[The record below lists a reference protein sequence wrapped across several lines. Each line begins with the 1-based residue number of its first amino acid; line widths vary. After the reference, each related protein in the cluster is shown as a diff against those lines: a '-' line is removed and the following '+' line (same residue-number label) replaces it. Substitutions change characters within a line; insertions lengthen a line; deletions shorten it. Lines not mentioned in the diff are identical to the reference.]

1 MEANSKYQNIANREK
16 RIIVDVMGDI
26 CIPENWEK
34 KYTYYLGM
42 YHTFDHMSNSFI
54 GQLHSSSYINV
65 ELRLDGSLCTINHY
79 RGIHK
84 TKNYLFRKSDTHC
97 YTIDENGKA
106 SIVKYSDIITGTE
119 SKSIIG
125 CCSKLEFNNFKPIR
139 FDFQKN
145 QIEIEETHEIIGFA
159 NMGVLTINRP
169 FDACYYIYDIVSFEE
184 FLKNYGYNT
193 DAAVTNI
200 LNSYRTITTKY
211 QELFQDIKKS
221 YYKQDFSYIEVHCN
235 SENIFRFPKY
245 LLPLLKSSPL
255 NCNASIMMSNHTAHD
270 IDEITLLKVVKIM
283 EYMIHTPNIDFI
295 DLLKN
300 DTDCIDLGEI
310 EKCAD
315 YIGAYIIVEFTTNI
329 TTQEY

>member
-1 MEANSKYQNIANREK
+1 MEDTHSKYQNIADQEN
-16 RIIVDVMGDI
+16 RIIVYEMGNI
-26 CIPENWEK
+26 YFPKNWNN
-34 KYTYYLGM
+34 KYNYYLGM
-42 YHTFDHMSNSFI
+42 YHKFDIYWSRGFLD
-54 GQLHSSSYINV
+54 QLHSSSYIDV
-65 ELRLDGSLCTINHY
+65 ILRLDGSLSTTNLYC
-79 RGIHK
+79 GIHK
-84 TKNYLFRKSDTHC
+84 IIKCGTYSTKNYLFRKSDTQC

-106 SIVKYSDIITGTE
+106 LIVKYSDVITRTE
-119 SKSIIG
+119 SSIIG
-125 CCSKLEFNNFKPIR
+125 CCSRLEFNNFKPIR
-139 FDFQKN
+139 FDFHKN
-145 QIEIEETHEIIGFA
+145 QIEIEETHETISFA

-169 FDACYYIYDIVSFEE
+169 FDACYNIYDIVSFEE

-193 DAAVTNI
+193 DAAITNI
-200 LNSYRTITTKY
+200 LNSYRTISTKY
-211 QELFQDIKKS
+211 EELFQDIKKS

-310 EKCAD
+310 
-315 YIGAYIIVEFTTNI
+315 
-329 TTQEY
+329 